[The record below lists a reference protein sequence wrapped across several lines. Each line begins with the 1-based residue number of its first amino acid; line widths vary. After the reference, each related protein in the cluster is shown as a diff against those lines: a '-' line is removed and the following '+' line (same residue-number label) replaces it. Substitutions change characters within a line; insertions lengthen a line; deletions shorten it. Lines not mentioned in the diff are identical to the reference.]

1 MKGKGPAIV
10 MIFVLEQ
17 VVPGYGYKK
26 SRLFRIDGDWL
37 YPRYALCN
45 LFCCGKLLF
54 GIVHN
59 LVLHGLDNHYRTSF
73 STAFAERRDSSGQH
87 DAGQ

>member
-1 MKGKGPAIV
+1 MD
-10 MIFVLEQ
+10 VLEQ
-17 VVPGYGYKK
+17 DISEYGYKK

-37 YPRYALCN
+37 YPRYALCT

-59 LVLHGLDNHYRTSF
+59 LILYSLDKHYDISF
-73 STAFAERRDSSGQH
+73 QVSFPEWRGSSGRH
-87 DAGQ
+87 DAG